1 MLVCKNSLCL
11 DTITG
16 GGIFAAGNL
25 RKELVVPVRFLN
37 PNYHVILIHY
47 PLGVFVLGVI
57 LEMFSFFWRKSSVR
71 SAARWMILLGALL
84 SIPAATSGIAALDEV
99 KTQGAWSAERYEF
112 MRDHVKY
119 MTIGTL
125 LACFFAVLALGA
137 SDRWRNRLRIPIMLG
152 LIAAWVFMT
161 WGAWY

>member
-1 MLVCKNSLCL
+1 PHRRNHKAHS
-11 DTITG
+11 DSAGEGTG
-16 GGIFAAGNL
+16 GTRDKSLESHLNSGIFQLAYQ
-25 RKELVVPVRFLN
+25 KEFEVPVRFLN

-99 KTQGAWSAERYEF
+99 
-112 MRDHVKY
+112 
-119 MTIGTL
+119 
-125 LACFFAVLALGA
+125 
-137 SDRWRNRLRIPIMLG
+137 
-152 LIAAWVFMT
+152 
-161 WGAWY
+161 

>member
-1 MLVCKNSLCL
+1 M
-11 DTITG
+11 
-16 GGIFAAGNL
+16 
-25 RKELVVPVRFLN
+25 PVRFLN

-99 KTQGAWSAERYEF
+99 KTLGAWSAERYEF
-112 MRDHVKY
+112 TRV
-119 MTIGTL
+119 
-125 LACFFAVLALGA
+125 ARFAAPPA
-137 SDRWRNRLRIPIMLG
+137 DRPHHQTRADRPG
-152 LIAAWVFMT
+152 
-161 WGAWY
+161 